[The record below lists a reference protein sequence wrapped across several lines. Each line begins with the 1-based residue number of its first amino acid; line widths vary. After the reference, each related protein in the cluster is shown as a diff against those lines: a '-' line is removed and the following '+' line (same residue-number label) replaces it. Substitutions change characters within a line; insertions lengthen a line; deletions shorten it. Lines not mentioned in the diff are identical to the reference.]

1 MMLPEEDS
9 IVYLSFFGIEPPPAI
24 MGEEAMGPKTR
35 WEAFVDEVEVSLDSR
50 ERAYQ
55 DEMRRG

>member
-1 MMLPEEDS
+1 MILPEEDS
-9 IVYLSFFGIEPPPAI
+9 ISYLPFFGIEPPPAI
-24 MGEEAMGPKTR
+24 MGDSIDPAMDWRGG
-35 WEAFVDEVEVSLDSR
+35 DSR

>member
-9 IVYLSFFGIEPPPAI
+9 ISYLPFVGIEPPPAI
-24 MGEEAMGPKTR
+24 MGDVIDLSINWQP
-35 WEAFVDEVEVSLDSR
+35 DDSR

>member
-1 MMLPEEDS
+1 MILPEEDS
-9 IVYLSFFGIEPPPAI
+9 ISYLPFVGIEPPPAI
-24 MGEEAMGPKTR
+24 MGEVVVAEVIDPAMDWRP
-35 WEAFVDEVEVSLDSR
+35 DDSR

>member
-1 MMLPEEDS
+1 MILPEEDS
-9 IVYLSFFGIEPPPAI
+9 VVYLSFFGIEPPPAI
-24 MGEEAMGPKTR
+24 MGDVIDLSINWRPE
-35 WEAFVDEVEVSLDSR
+35 DSR

>member
-1 MMLPEEDS
+1 MILPEEDS
-9 IVYLSFFGIEPPPAI
+9 VVYLSFFGIEPPPSI
-24 MGEEAMGPKTR
+24 MGDAIDPAMDWRP
-35 WEAFVDEVEVSLDSR
+35 DESR